1 MVEIIKEKGQK
12 EISFIT
18 YSKEIGRDV
27 ITYKEVVIYK
37 GVRFL
42 YGRSKEQSIPRLW
55 EEMSGAPASSP
66 YMKTTL
72 EDLIKELQDNTKEKE
87 AEGIPLQQLVEN
99 FWNGNQVNIQLWRID
114 LVLQ

>member
-18 YSKEIGRDV
+18 YSKEIGIDV
-27 ITYKEVVIYK
+27 ITYKEVVLYK
-37 GVRFL
+37 GLRFL
-42 YGRSKEQSIPRLW
+42 HGRSKEQSIPRLW

-66 YMKTTL
+66 IKKTPL
-72 EDLIKELQDNTKEKE
+72 QELIKELQSKTEEKE